1 MVRDKIVCEKCVAN
15 LCVKDGWRRQSGRW
29 RRRRR
34 REVQNQKQ
42 GPHTKLRGKMWLLS
56 CGGFLVIT
64 QVLGAALAL
73 VASELGRWVIA
84 YVAMVLAFS
93 KLELEPKRNMKDET

>member
-1 MVRDKIVCEKCVAN
+1 
-15 LCVKDGWRRQSGRW
+15 
-29 RRRRR
+29 
-34 REVQNQKQ
+34 
-42 GPHTKLRGKMWLLS
+42 MWLLS